1 MQVFINHML
10 FQRTVMQLRT
20 LKFAM
25 IEFALSTVKN
35 LKIGLK
41 VSWFIFQKAKMFII
55 KLSSLQDLQSFVSVK
70 VV

>member
-35 LKIGLK
+35 LKISLK

>member
-1 MQVFINHML
+1 
-10 FQRTVMQLRT
+10 MQLRT

-55 KLSSLQDLQSFVSVK
+55 KLSSLQDLQSLVSVK